1 LKYLCVFCGSA
12 KGNEDFY
19 TEDAKKLGHQMS
31 EYNIGLVY
39 GGASIG
45 VMGAVANGVLES
57 GGKVIGVIP
66 QSIVDLEV
74 AHKDLSKLEIVDSMH
89 SRKERMYDLSDGF
102 VALPGGMGT
111 LDELCEIVTWAQL
124 RFHTKPI
131 YVLNQNGFYD
141 HLLAHFRSICE
152 TGFLKKEHL
161 ELIKEVKTSQ
171 ELLEDYSSVI

>member
-1 LKYLCVFCGSA
+1 MNYLCVFCGSGA
-12 KGNEDFY
+12 GNDNWY
-19 TEDAKKLGHQMS
+19 TEQARELGGQMAAKK
-31 EYNIGLVY
+31 IGLVY

-45 VMGAVANGVLES
+45 VMGAVADGVLASAGE
-57 GGKVIGVIP
+57 VIGVIP

-74 AHKDLSKLEIVDSMH
+74 SHNNLTKLEVVDSMH
-89 SRKERMYDLSDGF
+89 IRKERMYQLANGF

-124 RFHTKPI
+124 KFHSKPI

-152 TGFLKKEHL
+152 KGFLKKVHL
-161 ELIKEVKTSQ
+161 ELVREVKTIA
-171 ELLEDYSSVI
+171 ELLDDYSSPL

>member
-1 LKYLCVFCGSA
+1 MNYLCVFCGSGE
-12 KGNEDFY
+12 GNDDWY
-19 TEDAKKLGHQMS
+19 TEQAKVLGRQMS
-31 EYNIGLVY
+31 EKKIGLVY

-45 VMGAVANGVLES
+45 VMGAVADGVLAAE
-57 GGKVIGVIP
+57 GEVIGVIP

-74 AHKDLSKLEIVDSMH
+74 AHKSITKLEIVDSMH
-89 SRKERMYDLSDGF
+89 VRKERMYQLANGF

-124 RFHTKPI
+124 KFHSKPV

-152 TGFLKKEHL
+152 KGFLKKAHL
-161 ELIKEVKTSQ
+161 EIVREVKSIE
-171 ELLEDYSSVI
+171 ELLEDYSSTL